1 MTARS
6 FATTRTPRD
15 TAGPDGLAAVRGL
28 TPAAFSPAAATPR
41 VWVLSSPRAGERSQL
56 LALAE
61 ALGCPFEVKRIAH
74 QRLGSLVGLVSGEHL
89 IGVDRQRSDALDGP
103 WPDLVLLA
111 HQSNENVARWIRR
124 QSGGK
129 TRLVLI
135 GRPWAPADV
144 FDLVITTPQYD
155 LPEAANVL
163 HNPLPL
169 HQVAPDRLTIAA
181 AKWQPR
187 LAHLPRPYVVVLV
200 GGSSGPY
207 VFDEAAAARLGR
219 EASALA
225 RSLGGSVLVTTS
237 ARTQPAAVDALFAA
251 VDAPACLHRWAPGD
265 SQNPYFGFM
274 ALADRVVVTADSISM
289 IAEACATGKPV
300 QMFDFGAG
308 SLPMR
313 DDADAVGRQLLAGQ
327 PCPWLAVCRVFP
339 AAAWPPQPDARSAH
353 RPSGAAGH
361 GSGWLARRRSAVES
375 HAAGRRRD
383 DPHAQSPAR
392 PAAGAAGRPA
402 AARTRRARSAGAGDR
417 LGLAGAIRPDQ
428 AAPPRGLTEAVR
440 GPYLPLARKSLETPL
455 ARQEL
460 RLEPVAGK
468 AGLKAFIGLTR
479 AIYADDPHWVQPLTF
494 ERLDHL
500 NQAKNPFLRAID
512 VRYWIA
518 YRGTEPV
525 GRVSAQVNQR
535 HLDRHGDATGHFG
548 FLEAVDDPEVFAIL
562 MGAAEGW
569 LRERG
574 MARVAGPFS
583 LSINDE
589 SGLLVEGFDTP
600 PSMMMGHGRAY
611 YRQRLE
617 ALGYGKAKDL
627 IAYDVDATHPWPE
640 TTQKLIARVMAM
652 PGVRIR
658 TLDMRRY
665 REEIGTTA
673 ASSTTP
679 GPTPGLI
686 PFGEDEAAYLAK
698 TSGRW

>member
-28 TPAAFSPAAATPR
+28 TPAAFAPAGAAPR

-61 ALGCPFEVKRIAH
+61 ALGCPFEIKRIAH
-74 QRLGSLVGLVSGEHL
+74 HRLGSVVGLVSGEHL

-169 HQVAPDRLTIAA
+169 HQVAPDRLTAAA

-187 LAHLPRPYVVVLV
+187 LAHLPRPYVTVLV

-207 VFDEAAAARLGR
+207 VFDEAAASRLGR

-237 ARTQPAAVDALFAA
+237 ARTQPGAVDALFAA
-251 VDAPACLHRWAPGD
+251 IDAPACLHRWAPGD

-313 DDADAVGRQLLAGQ
+313 DAADAPADESSLGSRIRGWLYAAYSRLPRGRLNRSRDLRIVHRALLATG
-327 PCPWLAVCRVFP
+327 RV
-339 AAAWPPQPDARSAH
+339 
-353 RPSGAAGH
+353 
-361 GSGWLARRRSAVES
+361 GWLGDELSSKSMRQVGDEMTRSLNRLRGLLQAQP
-375 HAAGRRRD
+375 AGRLQIE
-383 DPHAQSPAR
+383 P
-392 PAAGAAGRPA
+392 GALDLPELAIA
-402 AARTRRARSAGAGDR
+402 SA
-417 LGLAGAIRPDQ
+417 
-428 AAPPRGLTEAVR
+428 
-440 GPYLPLARKSLETPL
+440 
-455 ARQEL
+455 
-460 RLEPVAGK
+460 
-468 AGLKAFIGLTR
+468 
-479 AIYADDPHWVQPLTF
+479 
-494 ERLDHL
+494 
-500 NQAKNPFLRAID
+500 
-512 VRYWIA
+512 
-518 YRGTEPV
+518 
-525 GRVSAQVNQR
+525 
-535 HLDRHGDATGHFG
+535 
-548 FLEAVDDPEVFAIL
+548 
-562 MGAAEGW
+562 
-569 LRERG
+569 
-574 MARVAGPFS
+574 
-583 LSINDE
+583 
-589 SGLLVEGFDTP
+589 
-600 PSMMMGHGRAY
+600 
-611 YRQRLE
+611 
-617 ALGYGKAKDL
+617 
-627 IAYDVDATHPWPE
+627 
-640 TTQKLIARVMAM
+640 
-652 PGVRIR
+652 
-658 TLDMRRY
+658 
-665 REEIGTTA
+665 
-673 ASSTTP
+673 
-679 GPTPGLI
+679 
-686 PFGEDEAAYLAK
+686 
-698 TSGRW
+698 